1 MNFLSMKYKV
11 FPKARILFFLALL
24 SPGLAFTQSLAYR
37 TLLSSLYDSEFPVLK
52 PEQLSDLKS
61 YQLLDAREKK
71 EYEVSHLQD
80 ATWVGFETFSLKNVS
95 DLDKNKPVVVYCTVG
110 ARSEEIGKKLK
121 SAGFKQ
127 VYNLYGGIIHW
138 VNEGNP
144 VYHNGTKTNQVHTYS
159 QPWGIWLNKGEKVYD

>member
-1 MNFLSMKYKV
+1 MKRKV
-11 FPKARILFFLALL
+11 FTKVRFLFFLSLL
-24 SPGLAFTQSLAYR
+24 LPSLAFSQSLAYR

-52 PEQLSDLKS
+52 PEQLIDLKS
-61 YQLLDAREKK
+61 FQLLDAREKG
-71 EYEVSHLQD
+71 EFEVSHLQN
-80 ATWVGFETFSLKNVS
+80 AIWVGFDTFSLKRVS
-95 DLDKNKPVVVYCTVG
+95 DLDRNQPVIVYCTVG

-144 VYHNGTKTNQVHTYS
+144 VYQNGEKTDRVHTYS
-159 QPWGIWLNKGEKVYD
+159 QLWGIWLTKGEKVYH